1 MDSSTFDRG
10 WGFDSG
16 LSKIWAVVD
25 DNIPKTLT
33 DIYRS
38 AGISMTLV
46 PQARRLLDK
55 CVGVPVDKTN
65 KCVDEIPVDKS
76 NNCVDEIPVDKSN
89 YKHGYRGQR
98 RRRLSSGV
106 SKFVNSSAENMF
118 SNISQSKFAGK
129 DTDIFWDLKDSSIL
143 YEHDPVL
150 IYRSIKSA
158 LWEKG
163 YQGHWHILAFF
174 VGDGNALSKDL
185 IDKYMVNL
193 IRPIPLP
200 KGNECAIVQVMI
212 LRILDWALRTCGR
225 PSNLFILSS
234 NNIKEEKQVAS
245 VVQALRE
252 KGNYNIVF
260 QDPARLLH
268 QCLVGVSKWVNT
280 HGLPEPAH
288 DFSGFG

>member
-10 WGFDSG
+10 WVMVMWDVEDLSILNRLDPELVEKNIMSDLDDQGFDSG

-46 PQARRLLDK
+46 PQGNKHARVHKMSVSSLTWAVR
-55 CVGVPVDKTN
+55 
-65 KCVDEIPVDKS
+65 EQ
-76 NNCVDEIPVDKSN
+76 NNRSTLII
-89 YKHGYRGQR
+89 
-98 RRRLSSGV
+98 LS
-106 SKFVNSSAENMF
+106 ENMKEDKQLT
-118 SNISQSKFAGK
+118 SVVEAIKK
-129 DTDIFWDLKDSSIL
+129 KDIFWDLKDSSIL

-163 YQGHWHILAFF
+163 YQGHWQILAFF

-212 LRILDWALRTCGR
+212 LRILGWALRTCGR
-225 PSNLFILSS
+225 PSNLIILSS
-234 NNIKEEKQVAS
+234 NIKEENQVAS
-245 VVQALRE
+245 VVQTLRE

-268 QCLVGVSKWVNT
+268 QCLVNPFHQSGR
-280 HGLPEPAH
+280 EPTENATL
-288 DFSGFG
+288 